1 MFSKK
6 LLIGLTLM
14 SMATALNAQQNGK
27 KFKYDGERY
36 YSIEKGPELSLE
48 SIRLGYN
55 YVDLSDGLD
64 DVNNYS
70 VLARMSLGEQWKLGA
85 EVFYTDFYD
94 QAIGGGAFAEY
105 KIDGHWSLY
114 GDLFLGSEGN
124 DIPKHNWATGIV
136 YDDKVSRVYR
146 ATYRNKR
153 FRNNQSISLLS
164 MDLVQYFTAQ
174 HEYFSVGQI
183 NITPEYLDQDSK
195 TGYSASAHY
204 SYGKIH
210 DWRLGGE
217 FLIGKSNYISVVDKI
232 TEVKQDIWGF
242 SLEAGK
248 FLKKDLELGVEYAYT
263 DVESYHSH
271 SILISATWLF

>member
-1 MFSKK
+1 MWNLSKK
-6 LLIGLTLM
+6 CFG
-14 SMATALNAQQNGK
+14 
-27 KFKYDGERY
+27 
-36 YSIEKGPELSLE
+36 
-48 SIRLGYN
+48 
-55 YVDLSDGLD
+55 
-64 DVNNYS
+64 
-70 VLARMSLGEQWKLGA
+70 MSLGDQWQIGT
-85 EVFYTDFYD
+85 EIFYTDFYD
-94 QAIGGGAFAEY
+94 QAIGVGAFAEY
-105 KIDGHWSLY
+105 KIDDHLSLY

-124 DIPKHNWATGIV
+124 DIPKHNWAAGIV
-136 YDDKVSRVYR
+136 YDDKTSRIYR

-217 FLIGKSNYISVVDKI
+217 LLIGKSNYISI
-232 TEVKQDIWGF
+232 
-242 SLEAGK
+242 
-248 FLKKDLELGVEYAYT
+248 Y
-263 DVESYHSH
+263 
-271 SILISATWLF
+271 